1 MMKNVLNKKA
11 LGILALAL
19 VCVLAGSVL
28 GSFTPAVAAD
38 SIAAGSASPFTA
50 AIAKVKGSVV
60 GVNNYQ
66 LVNYGGNYG
75 SGFGGFF
82 PWSDFYGGYGNGW
95 GNGWGNG
102 NNNNQSREVKYGSGS
117 GVVVAKEYV
126 MTNYHVVED
135 ASSLEIAI
143 NKDDN
148 SEPELLKATVAAYDA
163 DLDVAVLHVPGL
175 NLEPVELGDSDT
187 LQVGDYVFNLGN
199 PLGFTGTATAG
210 IVSGLNREITTG
222 TTRDRYGRATS
233 VVNSMIQTDAAINS
247 GNSGGGMFDIEG
259 RLMGIPTMRYTGNR
273 YTSNVTAE
281 NIGLCTPINDA
292 KAVIE
297 KALGNG
303 ATAGSAEAVQPSA
316 ADNQGSSTV
325 DPGLSGKPRLGV
337 TVGNLNE
344 SVLSSGLLP
353 RGAYIMSVDAG
364 SPAETAGLV
373 AGDIIVEVDGT
384 VITSTTELLEQLS
397 GRKAGDQV
405 KLKVFHTGVDLSKA
419 DTIPTEGEY
428 LEKTVTLALVDPIA
442 Q

>member
-1 MMKNVLNKKA
+1 MMKNVLNKKT

-281 NIGLCTPINDA
+281 NIGLCIPINDA

-297 KALGNG
+297 KALGTG
-303 ATAGSAEAVQPSA
+303 ATAGSAEAPRLSSPPRRTARGPAPSTPASA
-316 ADNQGSSTV
+316 ASPV
-325 DPGLSGKPRLGV
+325 WA
-337 TVGNLNE
+337 
-344 SVLSSGLLP
+344 LP
-353 RGAYIMSVDAG
+353 
-364 SPAETAGLV
+364 
-373 AGDIIVEVDGT
+373 
-384 VITSTTELLEQLS
+384 
-397 GRKAGDQV
+397 
-405 KLKVFHTGVDLSKA
+405 
-419 DTIPTEGEY
+419 
-428 LEKTVTLALVDPIA
+428 LAT
-442 Q
+442 